1 MKASLVLKL
10 LILAYLPLS
19 VYYSLQSSFEESTA
33 VADVSDIL
41 FTLYH
46 IPDGLSN
53 EIFINNIYVFTEMW
67 N

>member
-33 VADVSDIL
+33 VADVSA
-41 FTLYH
+41 F
-46 IPDGLSN
+46 
-53 EIFINNIYVFTEMW
+53 VFT
-67 N
+67 

>member
-33 VADVSDIL
+33 VADVPAFS
-41 FTLYH
+41 FT
-46 IPDGLSN
+46 
-53 EIFINNIYVFTEMW
+53 
-67 N
+67 